1 MELFTGA
8 SNIAGGN
15 PPVPALLGLL
25 LVTLLLR
32 KPLHLTESELI
43 AFYIFSVMSIIPAM
57 SGGVRA
63 FFPALTVPGYF
74 AQSYDH
80 LRDFWQVI
88 PHWWV
93 PKDTEIVREFFEGSK
108 SGVPWAVWIFPLVL
122 WSVFFFAL
130 LAFAWGLS
138 LLLTPE
144 WLASERLNFPLAQL
158 PLYIVHFKALFSS
171 LTLTGMVLGGL
182 PTVTMIFISLL
193 RPITDNPV
201 ENFFLE
207 LGFFT

>member
-74 AQSYDH
+74 AQQTYPLI
-80 LRDFWQVI
+80 LRHRIGALFNCWNVMG
-88 PHWWV
+88 
-93 PKDTEIVREFFEGSK
+93 RMF
-108 SGVPWAVWIFPLVL
+108 APLV
-122 WSVFFFAL
+122 
-130 LAFAWGLS
+130 
-138 LLLTPE
+138 
-144 WLASERLNFPLAQL
+144 ERLVA
-158 PLYIVHFKALFSS
+158 VS
-171 LTLTGMVLGGL
+171 LSHRV
-182 PTVTMIFISLL
+182 
-193 RPITDNPV
+193 
-201 ENFFLE
+201 
-207 LGFFT
+207 